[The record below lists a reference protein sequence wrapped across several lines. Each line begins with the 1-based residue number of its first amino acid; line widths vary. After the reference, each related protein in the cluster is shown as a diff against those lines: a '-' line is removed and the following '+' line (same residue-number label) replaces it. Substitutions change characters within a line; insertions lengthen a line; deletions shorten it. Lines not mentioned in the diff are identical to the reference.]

1 MSDRFTFLTQAINDI
16 QSTIRAIDVKI
27 GFLFVLVFL
36 PSTQAKEL
44 KAYVQASSKAMGW
57 EYTLLLIIMVAWLL
71 SIYMLFMSVGAIS
84 NPSKKVTGVRPSGIY
99 HGAALYDISFLDLF
113 FNSRM
118 KSDKSVNQLEVDI
131 ADNKQALEREL
142 IYELLKVSYVRDV
155 KAARFVACLRFT
167 MFWVVG
173 ALLLI
178 GVDVWRT
185 V

>member
-1 MSDRFTFLTQAINDI
+1 
-16 QSTIRAIDVKI
+16 
-27 GFLFVLVFL
+27 
-36 PSTQAKEL
+36 
-44 KAYVQASSKAMGW
+44 MGW
-57 EYTLLLIIMVAWLL
+57 EHTLLLIIMIAWLL

-84 NPSKKVTGVRPSGIY
+84 NPSKKVTGVRPTGIY

-113 FNSRM
+113 LNSRV
-118 KSDKSVNQLEVDI
+118 KSDKSVDQLDGEILD
-131 ADNKQALEREL
+131 DKKALEKEL
-142 IYELLKVSYVRDV
+142 IYELLKVAYVRDI